1 MNNRQNIT
9 SLSKLILI
17 LIPFFLLSCGGGSS
31 TENAENQ
38 VEKQESFRSYQL
50 DLKGGS
56 IPFAELI
63 NEIKITR
70 LEETKESLLG
80 YVRQV
85 EFYEDQMIIPGD
97 DGDIYV
103 FSSSGGFLKR
113 INRKGEGPEEYTGY
127 NDIWLEDGV
136 LTIHNSGTSII
147 RYDLEGNFIGR
158 ERLTERAS
166 HLHPFKE
173 GYALDKSLRYT
184 QDSLRYSLVILDSE
198 MNLDKTFLPF
208 DNFPGFQVSFSASS
222 LFSVDDD
229 LFFFPMMSDTVYR
242 IEPDT
247 VVPYIH
253 YDFQKDWYFQPDVE
267 VSSAVFSE
275 ANDKGQVWYLANKIG
290 QKYIYLSTSIGEEFL
305 IERSTGKSI
314 RIDFRSLTD
323 EEYQMTSVAWQGDE
337 FLVGFQS
344 DQLAELLDQLDQ
356 EQYSFTQGSTLE
368 EIESSENPVL
378 IRVKLKQAQDWN

>member
-1 MNNRQNIT
+1 MNNRYY
-9 SLSKLILI
+9 SLSSIKVILF
-17 LIPFFLLSCGGGSS
+17 LIPFLFFNCGGKS
-31 TENAENQ
+31 EVQEDE
-38 VEKQESFRSYQL
+38 VEKQDGFRSYQL
-50 DLKGGS
+50 DIMSES
-56 IPFAELI
+56 IPFADLI
-63 NEIKITR
+63 DEIKITR

-97 DGDIYV
+97 DGDIYA
-103 FSSSGGFLKR
+103 FSSSGGFLKS
-113 INRKGEGPEEYTGY
+113 INRKGEGPEEYSGW

-136 LTIHNSGTSII
+136 LTIHNSGISII
-147 RYDLEGNFIGR
+147 RYDLEGNFISR

-184 QDSLRYSLVILDSE
+184 QDSLRYSLVTVDSE

-253 YDFQKDWYFQPDVE
+253 YDFQDDWYFQPDVA
-267 VSSAVFSE
+267 VSNAVFSE
-275 ANDKGQVWYLANKIG
+275 ADSKGQIWYLANKIG
-290 QKYIYLSTSIGEEFL
+290 PNYIYLSTSQGEDFL
-305 IERSTGKSI
+305 IERKTGKSI
-314 RIDFRSLTD
+314 RIDFRSMTD
-323 EEYQMTSVAWQGDE
+323 EKYQVSSVAWLQDD
-337 FLVGFQS
+337 FLVSFQS
-344 DQLAELLDQLDQ
+344 TQLAELLDQLDESQ
-356 EQYSFTQGSTLE
+356 FSFTEGSTLE
-368 EIESSENPVL
+368 EIESSENPALVW
-378 IRVKLKQAQDWN
+378 IKFKQR